1 MALDQQSPSPR
12 RLLLVEDDGLTAAT
26 ISDLLT
32 SHGFLVETV
41 PGAAEAQ
48 RTAKDF
54 DPDVALIDVSLGPGP
69 TGADL
74 ALALS
79 RSAPHIGL
87 MLLTRHPDLRTAGLT
102 PDDLPPGCAFL
113 RKDQISDAREL
124 VAAIETVLADR
135 ADEVRSDQDPTRPF
149 AELTDKQVNVLRLL
163 ALGMTNDAIAREMN
177 AGVSTVERWIASIFR
192 ALDIPTSGDINPR
205 IEAVRRY
212 VAVAGL
218 PEND

>member
-1 MALDQQSPSPR
+1 MAANQQSSSPR

-26 ISDLLT
+26 ISELLT

-79 RSAPHIGL
+79 RSAPHEISAHVSIQAQVVEKSFLHHSSSAPIGY
-87 MLLTRHPDLRTAGLT
+87 A
-102 PDDLPPGCAFL
+102 PGFL
-113 RKDQISDAREL
+113 RPRPSVHFDPG
-124 VAAIETVLADR
+124 LAG
-135 ADEVRSDQDPTRPF
+135 
-149 AELTDKQVNVLRLL
+149 KLL
-163 ALGMTNDAIAREMN
+163 
-177 AGVSTVERWIASIFR
+177 
-192 ALDIPTSGDINPR
+192 
-205 IEAVRRY
+205 
-212 VAVAGL
+212 
-218 PEND
+218 